1 VGADDDGERA
11 DAVPVRPASS
21 PLDGS
26 AREGSDH
33 QHRLAKLAG
42 QHRDRVNAVSPT
54 LVVTPLFTGM
64 PADEQAADR
73 EKAKRQP
80 IPRLGLPS
88 DVALAVSFFAADEAE
103 FITGQHLYVGGG
115 ADLMMSTP

>member
-1 VGADDDGERA
+1 MVSLTR
-11 DAVPVRPASS
+11 S
-21 PLDGS
+21 
-26 AREGSDH
+26 
-33 QHRLAKLAG
+33 LAIELGPKG
-42 QHRDRVNAVSPT
+42 ITVNAVSPT

-64 PADEQAADR
+64 PADEQAADLQ
-73 EKAKRQP
+73 KAKKQP

-115 ADLMMSTP
+115 AELMMSTP